1 MAPRIFRKMGISSC
15 SSTKFHYGKRVLK
28 HCASVVPAVIFFREL
43 VCQSKCFIVRNDARK
58 YISLLLLQ
66 NNISLKLFWLT
77 FKHSNNK
84 LFQDISFNKFV
95 IASLSEE
102 DNTLSRTIVKR
113 DKNKTKTGVY
123 QYKEKKTVK

>member
-28 HCASVVPAVIFFREL
+28 QCASVVPAVIFFREL

-66 NNISLKLFWLT
+66 NNISLKLFWLRGEKLNYKSVSKDAERRMIHQR
-77 FKHSNNK
+77 FPAELYAGRGRASNMAGKSN
-84 LFQDISFNKFV
+84 L
-95 IASLSEE
+95 
-102 DNTLSRTIVKR
+102 
-113 DKNKTKTGVY
+113 
-123 QYKEKKTVK
+123 